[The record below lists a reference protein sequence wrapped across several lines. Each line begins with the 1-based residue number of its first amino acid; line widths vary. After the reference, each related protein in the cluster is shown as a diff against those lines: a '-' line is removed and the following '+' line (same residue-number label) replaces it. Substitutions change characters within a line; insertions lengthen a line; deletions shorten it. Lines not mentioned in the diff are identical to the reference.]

1 MNILTKNSTT
11 GIRVC
16 PKCDSQK
23 VCRAHRAN
31 TLDRVL
37 SIVNIYTYRC
47 RQFPC
52 KSRFYQ
58 RGRNA

>member
-1 MNILTKNSTT
+1 MSIFTKSLTKDV
-11 GIRVC
+11 RVC

-23 VCRAHRAN
+23 VGRAHRVGS
-31 TLDRVL
+31 LDRLL
-37 SIVNIYTYRC
+37 SIFNIYPYRC

-52 KSRFYQ
+52 KFRFYQ